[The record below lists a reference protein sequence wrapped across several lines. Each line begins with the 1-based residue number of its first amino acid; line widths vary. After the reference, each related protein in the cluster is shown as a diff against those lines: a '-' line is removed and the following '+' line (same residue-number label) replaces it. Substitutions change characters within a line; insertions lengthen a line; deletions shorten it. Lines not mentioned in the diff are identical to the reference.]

1 MSELGDALRA
11 FGHVLTTEDVDGA
24 RTAAG
29 GGDTFNF
36 DQFIAALKKVR
47 GKKTCSHTH
56 THARPAHIGSGGS
69 QRGPWCAC
77 SSLCA
82 CPPSV
87 SFCRSLSL
95 SPCVLGPP
103 VRYQVQGKADFTIA
117 ALKLAFV
124 QFDRKGNGFITEKDL
139 KVCVPASERDRAR
152 LCVYVCMCVCVCPSL
167 CVCVRARA
175 FLCLVSVSV
184 RECSCLCV

>member
-1 MSELGDALRA
+1 M
-11 FGHVLTTEDVDGA
+11 LT
-24 RTAAG
+24 
-29 GGDTFNF
+29 
-36 DQFIAALKKVR
+36 
-47 GKKTCSHTH
+47 HTH
-56 THARPAHIGSGGS
+56 THALRTLGAEAHRGG
-69 QRGPWCAC
+69 RGALAPPCVPVP
-77 SSLCA
+77 
-82 CPPSV
+82 PPSLSV
-87 SFCRSLSL
+87 ALSLSL

-152 LCVYVCMCVCVCPSL
+152 LCVYVCMCVCVCPSVCV

-175 FLCLVSVSV
+175 F
-184 RECSCLCV
+184 